1 MLGEDGAT
9 MPGAPAA
16 PAPGNADAGSAR
28 RPVRSN
34 RDRTEATREALIA
47 AARAR
52 FVSEGFAATSTPAI
66 VADAG
71 VTRGALYHH
80 FEDKRDLF
88 QAVVEREAE
97 AVANRIGTVGVD
109 RPLSPREVLFEGSR
123 AYLEAMRVPGRTRL
137 LLVDAPAVLG
147 AVDARRVDDRHAG
160 ATLVDALAR
169 VLGRERPAGDGDG
182 SGDGRGEG
190 RGDDLGRGDGRT
202 GFRGGD
208 DGGVEVEA
216 ATQAAP
222 QTVAHLPGSALPLG
236 ATATLLSAAFD
247 RAALA
252 IDAGQDAG
260 EITAAMLGLIEGV
273 IVLASR
279 R

>member
-137 LLVDAPAVLG
+137 LLIEAPAVLG

-169 VLGRERPAGDGDG
+169 VLGWKRPAGDGDG
-182 SGDGRGEG
+182 DD
-190 RGDDLGRGDGRT
+190 RGDDRGRGDGHT

-208 DGGVEVEA
+208 DGGVEGEA

-222 QTVAHLPGSALPLG
+222 QAFAQLRGAALPLD

-252 IDAGQDAG
+252 IDAGHDAG

>member
-1 MLGEDGAT
+1 MLREGGAT
-9 MPGAPAA
+9 PPGAAAA
-16 PAPGNADAGSAR
+16 PAPDDADAASAR

-52 FVSEGFAATSTPAI
+52 FVSEGFAETSTPAI

-88 QAVVEREAE
+88 LAVVEREAE

-137 LLVDAPAVLG
+137 LLIEAPAVLG
-147 AVDARRVDDRHAG
+147 AADARRVDDRHAG

-169 VLGRERPAGDGDG
+169 VLGWKRPAGDGDG
-182 SGDGRGEG
+182 DD
-190 RGDDLGRGDGRT
+190 RGDDRGRGDGHT

-208 DGGVEVEA
+208 DGGVEGEA

-222 QTVAHLPGSALPLG
+222 QAFAQLRGAALPLD

-252 IDAGQDAG
+252 IDAGHDAG

>member
-1 MLGEDGAT
+1 MSIDDSSPR
-9 MPGAPAA
+9 PGRPAGRAGTVLPAVAAA
-16 PAPGNADAGSAR
+16 PPKALAFAGEASAGESGR
-28 RPVRSN
+28 KPVRSN

-52 FVSEGFAATSTPAI
+52 FVTDGFGATSTPAI

-80 FEDKRDLF
+80 FEDKRALF

-97 AVANRIGTVGVD
+97 AVAGRIASVGAD
-109 RPLSPREVLFEGSR
+109 CPLSPREALFEGSK

-137 LLVDAPAVLG
+137 LLIDAPAVLG
-147 AVDARRVDDRHAG
+147 PGDAHRVDDRHAG
-160 ATLVDALAR
+160 ATLAAALAR
-169 VLGRERPAGDGDG
+169 VLGREGPDAGA
-182 SGDGRGEG
+182 
-190 RGDDLGRGDGRT
+190 T
-202 GFRGGD
+202 GKAGASNRAGGN
-208 DGGVEVEA
+208 V
-216 ATQAAP
+216 
-222 QTVAHLPGSALPLG
+222 ALPLA

-252 IDAGQDAG
+252 IDAGQDAD
-260 EITAAMLGLIEGV
+260 EISAAMLGLVEGV

>member
-1 MLGEDGAT
+1 MLREGGAT
-9 MPGAPAA
+9 PPGAAAA
-16 PAPGNADAGSAR
+16 PAPDDADAASAR

-52 FVSEGFAATSTPAI
+52 FVSEGFAETSTPAI

-88 QAVVEREAE
+88 LAVVEREAE
-97 AVANRIGTVGVD
+97 AVANRIGTVGTD
-109 RPLSPREVLFEGSR
+109 RPLSPREALFEGSR

-137 LLVDAPAVLG
+137 LLIEAPAVLG
-147 AVDARRVDDRHAG
+147 AADARRVDDRHAG

-169 VLGRERPAGDGDG
+169 VLGRESPAGDGDG
-182 SGDGRGEG
+182 DGDGDGS
-190 RGDDLGRGDGRT
+190 GDDLGRGDGRSS
-202 GFRGGD
+202 FRGGD

-216 ATQAAP
+216 ATRAAP
-222 QTVAHLPGSALPLG
+222 QAVADLPGSALPLG

-247 RAALA
+247 RAALT